1 MRTKWRFG
9 QADGSPALTDSVA
22 FTNGRVAHVALVA
35 IVASAVLVAM
45 LASTSPAQAD
55 EPPFEPRGAP
65 PPDPT
70 ILVLVPKFAENEP
83 KVERPL
89 EGSAGSLA
97 SGGQLA
103 TGNSRLLAL
112 TANGTMDAR
121 FGRNGLGLSFVGNY
135 GESAAPGN
143 ALVVTAENAQARV
156 RYDRFVI
163 KEAGFFLVSTL
174 RHDRFQGLDVRYNL
188 DPGFKYLLLKTE
200 RSSLWLEGGY
210 DFQGDIRRDD
220 ARVVRDPGGN
230 PVPGASP
237 LRKVVTDHSARAF
250 VGAKHAFNKEVSLS
264 TGLEYLQS
272 VVDPARYRVNYDLLF
287 SANVSKRLA
296 VGVGFSARY
305 DHVPLPNKQDLDTA
319 TTVSLI
325 YSYTTVRD
333 SAPAETT
340 AFSAP
345 IAKP

>member
-1 MRTKWRFG
+1 M
-9 QADGSPALTDSVA
+9 ASPAK
-22 FTNGRVAHVALVA
+22 
-35 IVASAVLVAM
+35 
-45 LASTSPAQAD
+45 AD
-55 EPPFEPRGAP
+55 EPSLEPRGAP

-70 ILVLVPKFAENEP
+70 ILVVVPKFAEDAP
-83 KVERPL
+83 KVERPM
-89 EGSAGSLA
+89 EGTAGSLA

-112 TANGTMDAR
+112 TANGSMDAR

-135 GESAAPGN
+135 GESAAPGS
-143 ALVVTAENAQARV
+143 ALVVTAENAQARA

-163 KEAGFFLVSTL
+163 EEAGFFVVSTL
-174 RHDRFQGLDVRYNL
+174 RHDRFQGLDLRYNF
-188 DPGFKYLLLKTE
+188 DPGFKYLLSKSS
-200 RSSLWLEGGY
+200 RSSLWFEAGY

-220 ARVVRDPGGN
+220 ARVVRDAGGK
-230 PVPGASP
+230 PVPGTPP
-237 LRKVVTDHSARAF
+237 LKKTVADHSTRAF

-264 TGLEYLQS
+264 TGIEYLQS
-272 VVDPARYRVNYDLLF
+272 FVDSRRYRVNYDLLF

-325 YSYTTVRD
+325 YSYTNVRD
-333 SAPAETT
+333 DVREEATP
-340 AFSAP
+340 
-345 IAKP
+345 